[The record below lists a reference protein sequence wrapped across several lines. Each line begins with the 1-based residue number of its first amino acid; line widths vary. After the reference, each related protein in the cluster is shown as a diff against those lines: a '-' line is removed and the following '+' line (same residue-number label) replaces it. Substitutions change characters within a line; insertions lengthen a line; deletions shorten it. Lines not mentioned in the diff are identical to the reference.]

1 VSAFLYDVPL
11 IFTKGLFYATSAF
24 CVGRPPDE
32 YPTTSPIYPPNNKSK
47 ASNPTP
53 ALAQRQGLTTNHLTS
68 TLYKLKDIFSPEN
81 PYDYDRELEL
91 KKLLVRLK
99 VQAKLLQNTA
109 FWNWSS
115 QGLTNRKKIEAQEK
129 FIVQAVET
137 ESRQSGLRDKSPIA
151 EIKIICKANF
161 RRIASEKKR
170 SATDLL
176 IGKQKW
182 PTLIQK
188 LEPTLKAAGSLI
200 NGEHRQALQN
210 LPTVKSKAQQYEYL
224 AVVVKAL
231 LKYAE
236 TLK

>member
-1 VSAFLYDVPL
+1 MRLQLSVLGARPMNTQQQDP
-11 IFTKGLFYATSAF
+11 FT
-24 CVGRPPDE
+24 
-32 YPTTSPIYPPNNKSK
+32 PPNNKSK
-47 ASNPTP
+47 VSNPTS

-68 TLYKLKDIFSPEN
+68 TLYKLNDIFSPEN
-81 PYDYDRELEL
+81 PYDYNRELEL
-91 KKLLVRLK
+91 TKLLVRLN
-99 VQAKLLQNTA
+99 VQAKLLKNTA
-109 FWNWSS
+109 FWNWSP
-115 QGLTNRKKIEAQEK
+115 QGLTNQNKIEAQEN

-137 ESRQSGLRDKSPIA
+137 ESRQSGLRDKSSIA
-151 EIKIICKANF
+151 EIKKICKANL

-188 LEPTLKAAGSLI
+188 LEPTLKDAGSLI

-210 LPTVKSKAQQYEYL
+210 LPTVKSKATQYEYL
-224 AVVVKAL
+224 AVVVKGL
-231 LKYAE
+231 LKYAK